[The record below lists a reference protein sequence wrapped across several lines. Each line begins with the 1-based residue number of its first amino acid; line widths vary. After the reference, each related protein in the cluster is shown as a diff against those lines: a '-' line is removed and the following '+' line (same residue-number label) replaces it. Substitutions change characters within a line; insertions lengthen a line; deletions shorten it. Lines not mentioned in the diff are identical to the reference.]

1 MKQALRTAMYG
12 FAALIGAASLLTTP
26 AAAQS
31 GVNVGT
37 LTCNVAS
44 GWGFVFGSSRA
55 INCTF
60 SGAGGRYEYY
70 SGQISKFGVDIG
82 YTQGGVLVWTVVAPT
97 AALGPGALSGS
108 YAGGTASATVGF
120 GLGANALIGG
130 SNNTVA
136 LQPLSIEGNRGLNV
150 AAGVAAMTLQY
161 YRWRWPSPRSSC
173 CCSIGWRSS
182 AEADTAT
189 PTPQII
195 GGTMTL
201 SIAHLQP
208 IVALIAGVLILLMP
222 RILNYV
228 VAIYLIVTGLLGLN
242 IIHF

>member
-12 FAALIGAASLLTTP
+12 FAALIGVASLSTTP

-60 SGAGGRYEYY
+60 SGGGRYEYY

-82 YTQGGVLVWTVVAPT
+82 YTQGGVLVWTVIAP
-97 AALGPGALSGS
+97 AANLAPGALSGG
-108 YAGGTASATVGF
+108 YGGGTASATVGF
-120 GLGANALIGG
+120 GVGANALIGG
-130 SNNTVA
+130 SNNTIA

-150 AAGVAAMTLQY
+150 AAGVAALSLQY
-161 YRWRWPSPRSSC
+161 YR
-173 CCSIGWRSS
+173 
-182 AEADTAT
+182 
-189 PTPQII
+189 
-195 GGTMTL
+195 
-201 SIAHLQP
+201 
-208 IVALIAGVLILLMP
+208 
-222 RILNYV
+222 
-228 VAIYLIVTGLLGLN
+228 
-242 IIHF
+242 

>member
-1 MKQALRTAMYG
+1 MKQALRTALIG
-12 FAALIGAASLLTTP
+12 FAALIGAATLFTTP

-60 SGAGGRYEYY
+60 AGAGGRYEYY

-82 YTQGGVLVWTVVAPT
+82 YTQGGVLVWTVVAP
-97 AALGPGALSGS
+97 AAMLGPGALSGS

-120 GLGANALIGG
+120 GIGANALVGG

-150 AAGVAAMTLQY
+150 AAGVAALTLQY
-161 YRWRWPSPRSSC
+161 YR
-173 CCSIGWRSS
+173 
-182 AEADTAT
+182 
-189 PTPQII
+189 
-195 GGTMTL
+195 
-201 SIAHLQP
+201 
-208 IVALIAGVLILLMP
+208 
-222 RILNYV
+222 
-228 VAIYLIVTGLLGLN
+228 
-242 IIHF
+242 